1 MFGAPC
7 LPGITSEIAISLLLT
22 NVHDQQERRSSLTA
36 QAFWLLI
43 AKTLAFMFAFA
54 LPILLTRS
62 LSQHEYGLFKQV
74 FLVIT
79 TATALLPLGFSMS
92 AFYYLPRETDVV
104 RRGQVI
110 LNILLF
116 HLIMGATACLL
127 LILWP
132 GIIAKIFKDPSLPSY
147 ASLIGIV
154 ILLWL
159 FSSFLE
165 TVAVANQ
172 ELRLATIF
180 IVAGQLTRTLL
191 LFAAAVVFDTVQAL
205 VYAAVIH
212 GTLQSIVLLW
222 YARSRFPGFWRAFDW
237 SLTRRQVAYA
247 LPLGLAGLLFT
258 IQTDLHNYFVSN
270 RYSAATFAV
279 YSIGVA
285 QLPFVGIV
293 RDSVSSVILPRISFL
308 QREGQ
313 AREIIILVA
322 NATRKLAAVFLPAYA
337 FFIITGPQ
345 FLTVMFTKTYAA
357 SWPIFAI
364 NLTLLPLALIEVD
377 AVVRAHEKHRFFV
390 LRLQIALTVLM
401 VFALW
406 YGISHFGLIG
416 AISVVV
422 LINFLLRVVLAGKF
436 SKVLGARPRDL
447 LLFKDVGKVAIASAA
462 AGLLCLFAHS
472 IVIASSARPLVVLII
487 CFAVF
492 AATYF
497 AAILLLAIPTTDE
510 RVKLR
515 GQLER
520 LQKMLYL
527 RRSVNSVS

>member
-1 MFGAPC
+1 
-7 LPGITSEIAISLLLT
+7 
-22 NVHDQQERRSSLTA
+22 VYDQQEPRKSLTV

-54 LPILLTRS
+54 LPVLLTRS
-62 LSQHEYGLFKQV
+62 LSQNEYGLFKQV

-79 TATALLPLGFSMS
+79 TATALLPLGFGMS
-92 AFYYLPRETDVV
+92 AFYYLPREKDIE
-104 RRGQVI
+104 RRGQII

-116 HLIMGATACLL
+116 HLIMGVTACLM

-132 GIIAKIFKDPSLPSY
+132 GIIARIFKDPSLPSY
-147 ASLIGIV
+147 ASLIGVI

-191 LFAAAVVFDTVQAL
+191 LFGAALVFDTVQAL

-212 GTLQSIVLLW
+212 GILQSIVLVW
-222 YARSRFPGFWRAFDW
+222 YSSSRFPGFWRAFDW
-237 SLTRRQVAYA
+237 SLTRKQVAYA
-247 LPLGLAGLLFT
+247 VPLGLAGLLFT

-322 NATRKLAAVFLPAYA
+322 NATRKLAAVFLPVYA
-337 FFIITGPQ
+337 FLMITGPQ
-345 FLTVMFTKTYAA
+345 FLTVMFTKAYAA

-364 NLTLLPLALIEVD
+364 NLTLLPLSLIEVD
-377 AVVRAHEKHRFFV
+377 AVVRAHEKHRFF
-390 LRLQIALTVLM
+390 LLKLQIVLSVLM

-406 YGISHFGLIG
+406 YGVSRFGLIG

-422 LINFLLRVVLAGKF
+422 LINFLLRVVLAVKF
-436 SKVLGARPRDL
+436 GRVLGAQLRDL
-447 LLFKDVGKVAIASAA
+447 LLFKDVAKVALASAA
-462 AGLLCLFAHS
+462 AGLLCLLVHS
-472 IVIASSARPLVVLII
+472 IALARVSSALVILLI

-492 AATYF
+492 SATYLG
-497 AAILLLAIPTTDE
+497 AILLLAVPTSDE
-510 RVKLR
+510 REKLR
-515 GQLER
+515 RQLER
-520 LQKMLYL
+520 LPQLIYP
-527 RRSVNSVS
+527 RRSVNSVP